1 MDLMSFGR
9 KFTVLKKVLV
19 KLLRLFGAPIMIQR
33 PENCSHLAPPVTPLA
48 NAIAAAQLCPPK
60 NAHRS
65 PPNSDL

>member
-1 MDLMSFGR
+1 
-9 KFTVLKKVLV
+9 
-19 KLLRLFGAPIMIQR
+19 MIQR

-48 NAIAAAQLCPPK
+48 NAIAAAQLCLPK